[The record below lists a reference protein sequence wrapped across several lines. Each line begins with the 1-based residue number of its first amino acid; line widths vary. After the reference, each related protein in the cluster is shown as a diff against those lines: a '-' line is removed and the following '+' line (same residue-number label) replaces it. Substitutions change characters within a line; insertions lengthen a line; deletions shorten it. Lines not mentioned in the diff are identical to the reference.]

1 MRKGMYMTALT
12 LLAVL
17 IICIVEGIPLIKAEM
32 KKELITV
39 VIISLVG
46 LVIEINSNLAMITPI
61 GLIQK
66 VFEPI
71 GRMFLTNL

>member
-1 MRKGMYMTALT
+1 MYMIALT

-39 VIISLVG
+39 VIILLVG

-71 GRMFLTNL
+71 GKMFLTNL

>member
-1 MRKGMYMTALT
+1 MTALT

-32 KKELITV
+32 RKELITV
-39 VIISLVG
+39 VIILLIG
-46 LVIEINSNLAMITPI
+46 LVVEITSNLAIITPI

-71 GRMFLTNL
+71 GKMFLTNL

>member
-1 MRKGMYMTALT
+1 MIALT

-32 KKELITV
+32 RKELITV
-39 VIISLVG
+39 VIILLVG
-46 LVIEINSNLAMITPI
+46 LVVEISSNLVMITPI

-66 VFEPI
+66 IFEPI
-71 GRMFLTNL
+71 GKMFLTNL

>member
-1 MRKGMYMTALT
+1 MIALT

-39 VIISLVG
+39 VIILLVG
-46 LVIEINSNLAMITPI
+46 LVIEINSNLAMITPT

-66 VFEPI
+66 IFEPI

>member
-1 MRKGMYMTALT
+1 MRKEMYMTALT

-32 KKELITV
+32 RKELITV
-39 VIISLVG
+39 VIILLIG
-46 LVIEINSNLAMITPI
+46 LVVEITSNLAIITPI

-71 GRMFLTNL
+71 GKMFLTNL

>member
-1 MRKGMYMTALT
+1 MYMTALT

-32 KKELITV
+32 RKELITV
-39 VIISLVG
+39 VIILLIG
-46 LVIEINSNLAMITPI
+46 LVVEITSNLAIITPI

-71 GRMFLTNL
+71 GKMFLTNL